1 MLELALA
8 FLTLTVLEI
17 VLGID
22 NIVFISL
29 LTGRLPA
36 EMRSRARVTGLA
48 VAMGTR
54 VALLLSISYVMRL
67 VDPIFTIAEQDISGK
82 DLILILGGL
91 FLLYKSVSEIHER
104 FDETRSQH
112 AEKPRSGVTK
122 LGRVILQIVLI
133 DIVFSLD
140 SVITAVGMASEIGVM
155 IAAVIVAVLFMMFF
169 SKAISDF
176 VETYHSIKI
185 LALAFLVMIG
195 VLLIAEGF
203 DQHIPKG
210 YIYFAMAFSIGVE
223 MINLKLDRK
232 YGLVAGKMKEETVG

>member
-36 EMRSRARVTGLA
+36 EERNRARLVGLG
-48 VAMGTR
+48 VAMGAR
-54 VALLLSISYVMRL
+54 IALLLSISYVMKL
-67 VDPIFTIAEQDISGK
+67 VDPLFIILEQEISGK
-82 DLILILGGL
+82 DLILILGGV
-91 FLLYKSVSEIHER
+91 FLLYKSVSEIHAR
-104 FDETRSQH
+104 FDETKH
-112 AEKPRSGVTK
+112 GAERQKKVSTFAQ
-122 LGRVILQIVLI
+122 VILQIVII

-140 SVITAVGMASEIGVM
+140 SVITAVGMADEIGVM
-155 IAAVIVAVLFMMFF
+155 IAAVVVAVIFMMFF

-176 VETYHSIKI
+176 VEKYHSIKI

-195 VLLIAEGF
+195 VLLVAEGF
-203 DQHIPKG
+203 DKHIPKG
-210 YIYFAMAFSIGVE
+210 YVYFAMAFSIGVE
-223 MINLKLDRK
+223 MINIKLDKR
-232 YGLVAGKMKEETVG
+232 YSLIAGKMEEDKVV

>member
-1 MLELALA
+1 MFELALA

-36 EMRSRARVTGLA
+36 EDRNRARITGLA
-48 VAMGTR
+48 VAMGAR
-54 VALLLSISYVMRL
+54 IGLLLSITFVMKL
-67 VDPIFTIAEQDISGK
+67 VDPLFVILESEISGK

-91 FLLYKSVSEIHER
+91 FLLYKSVSEIHGR
-104 FDETRSQH
+104 FDETKHGSERQ
-112 AEKPRSGVTK
+112 KKVSGF
-122 LGRVILQIVLI
+122 GQVILQIVII

-140 SVITAVGMASEIGVM
+140 SVITAVGMSSDIGVM
-155 IAAVIVAVLFMMFF
+155 IAAVVVAVIFMMFF
-169 SKAISDF
+169 SKSISDF
-176 VETYHSIKI
+176 VEKYQSIKI

-195 VLLIAEGF
+195 VLLVAEGF

-223 MINLKLDRK
+223 MININLDKR
-232 YGLVAGKMKEETVG
+232 YGLIAGKMPEEKP

>member
-36 EMRSRARVTGLA
+36 EDRNRARITGLS
-48 VAMGTR
+48 VAMGSR
-54 VALLLSISYVMRL
+54 ILLLLSISYVMRL
-67 VDPIFTIAEQDISGK
+67 QDPLFLLLDSEISGK
-82 DLILILGGL
+82 DLILIIGGL
-91 FLLYKSVSEIHER
+91 FLLYKSVSEIHAR
-104 FDETRSQH
+104 FDETHSKSL
-112 AEKPRSGVTK
+112 EKPKVTSSFAQ
-122 LGRVILQIVLI
+122 VIAQIVLI

-140 SVITAVGMASEIGVM
+140 SVITAVGMVNTIEIM
-155 IAAVIVAVLFMMFF
+155 IAAVVVAVAFMMVF

-176 VETYHSIKI
+176 VEKYHSIKI

-195 VLLIAEGF
+195 VLLVAEGF
-203 DQHIPKG
+203 DKHIPKG
-210 YIYFAMAFSIGVE
+210 YIYFAMAFSVGVE
-223 MINLKLDRK
+223 MINLKLDKR
-232 YGLVAGKMKEETVG
+232 YGLIAGKMPEK

>member
-8 FLTLTVLEI
+8 FLTLTILEI

-36 EMRSRARVTGLA
+36 EDRNRARLVGLG
-48 VAMGTR
+48 VAMGAR
-54 VALLLSISYVMRL
+54 IALLLSITFVMKL
-67 VDPIFTIAEQDISGK
+67 VDPLFVVFEQEISGK
-82 DLILILGGL
+82 DLILILAGL
-91 FLLYKSVSEIHER
+91 FLLYKSVSEIHGR
-104 FDETRSQH
+104 FDETKHGAGR
-112 AEKPRSGVTK
+112 EKKVSSFGQ
-122 LGRVILQIVLI
+122 VILQIVII

-140 SVITAVGMASEIGVM
+140 SVITAVGMSSDIGVM
-155 IAAVIVAVLFMMFF
+155 VAAVVVAVVFMMFF
-169 SKAISDF
+169 SKSISNF
-176 VETYHSIKI
+176 VEKYQSIKI

-195 VLLIAEGF
+195 VLLVAEGF

-223 MINLKLDRK
+223 MININLDKR
-232 YGLVAGKMKEETVG
+232 YGLIAGKMPEEKP

>member
-1 MLELALA
+1 MSELIIS
-8 FLTLTVLEI
+8 FLTLTILEI

-29 LTGRLPA
+29 LVDKLPK
-36 EMRSRARVTGLA
+36 EEQRKARFIGLSA
-48 VAMGTR
+48 AMFVR
-54 VALLLSISYVMRL
+54 ILLLLGISFVMGL
-67 VDPIFTIAEQDISGK
+67 TAPIIEIGAEEISGR
-82 DLILILGGL
+82 DLILIIGGL

-104 FDETRSQH
+104 FDSSKH
-112 AEKPRSGVTK
+112 DHSISPR
-122 LGRVILQIVLI
+122 RVSFASIITQIVLL

-140 SVITAVGMASEIGVM
+140 SVITAIGMSQEIAIMVGAVVV
-155 IAAVIVAVLFMMFF
+155 AVIFMMIF
-169 SKAISDF
+169 SKKISIF
-176 VETYHSIKI
+176 IAKHHSIKI

-223 MINLKLDRK
+223 MINIKLDQR
-232 YGLVAGKMKEETVG
+232 YGFVAPEPKD